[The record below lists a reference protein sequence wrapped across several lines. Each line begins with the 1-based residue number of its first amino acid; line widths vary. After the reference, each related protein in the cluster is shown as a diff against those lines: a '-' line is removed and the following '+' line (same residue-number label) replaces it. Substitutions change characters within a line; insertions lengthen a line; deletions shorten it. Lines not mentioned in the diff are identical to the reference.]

1 MGLISRIALL
11 SIKYSKSWT
20 NVYLSIYLSIHL
32 SYLFIFLSIFLSNI
46 YDLDHNE
53 LCQLLVVD
61 DVNGLAKQE
70 DTKYLDTEIV
80 AGTKNI

>member
-1 MGLISRIALL
+1 MFIFL
-11 SIKYSKSWT
+11 SI
-20 NVYLSIYLSIHL
+20 NLFIHL
-32 SYLFIFLSIFLSNI
+32 SFLFIFLSIFLSNI

-80 AGTKNI
+80 AGKKKR